1 MDWQKIWDTIVQF
14 FNDNIWNIVKFF
26 SVLVIGGLF
35 IFVLMRIL
43 KAIFRRKAADSMA
56 VRFVL
61 SIIRFILW
69 FSLVLVLMT
78 IVGIEVNG
86 LTTAM
91 SAIVLA
97 IGVALKDNVSNLA
110 NGLIL
115 VSSKKYK
122 VGDYVIVGEVE
133 GSIVEINFLFT
144 TLRTA
149 DGRQVLMPNGTMV
162 NSQVINN
169 GAFPKRRI
177 NLTFSVAYDSDVEK
191 VKSVI
196 LGVMASD
203 GRIYEDPA
211 PLCHLKTLGTSSLD
225 FFSYCWVDGEDYW
238 DVYYFLMETI
248 FNELKRNGIAI
259 PYQQAEVRIRQD
271 TVQMPVI
278 EEALTPRVEK
288 KRAAEKKRMSIE
300 ELEDAK
306 LNEIVLTKKKSNK
319 KKASK

>member
-115 VSSKKYK
+115 VSRKKYK
-122 VGDYVIVGEVE
+122 GGDYVIVGEVE

-149 DGRQVLMPNGTMV
+149 DGRQVLMPNSTMV

-278 EEALTPRVEK
+278 EEALAPRVEK
-288 KRAAEKKRMSIE
+288 KRVIEKKRMSIE

-306 LNEIVLTKKKSNK
+306 LNEIVLTKKKTSK